1 MLGAGDGNH
10 DGHPSAKR
18 AKRSA
23 AAVAANLISGMGSA
37 AAEVPTLA
45 ELEQLRGLI
54 MPDFD
59 VDSLTVDELRKELV
73 ARDMDKEGAKA
84 VLCNRLKDAIAKG
97 ETPRKRKVRD
107 GEKKQNKNKKQ
118 KRAARGREEKLGRRN
133 GQKCVKC
140 VNVLRSE

>member
-1 MLGAGDGNH
+1 MLGAGDGN

-18 AKRSA
+18 AKRGA
-23 AAVAANLISGMGSA
+23 AAAAANLISGLGS

-45 ELEQLRGLI
+45 ELEQLKGLI
-54 MPDFD
+54 VPEFD

-97 ETPRKRKVRD
+97 ETPRKRKVRRRRRID
-107 GEKKQNKNKKQ
+107 EKQKQNKNKEACMLDERHK
-118 KRAARGREEKLGRRN
+118 KTKKN
-133 GQKCVKC
+133 G
-140 VNVLRSE
+140 